1 MTNEELQASV
11 TAELLSDPKV
21 SSRTIAVA
29 AEDGTVTLRGT
40 VGSVRQKR
48 EARKAAQRVGGVVFV
63 NDELDVRILGE
74 HRREDAE
81 LRGDVL
87 QALMLDT
94 AVPTTVEATVRHGV
108 VTLSGV
114 TTWQYQRE
122 EAEFIAGN
130 VMGVAGIRNEIRLAT
145 PTPDAGEVRDS
156 VRRAL
161 LRAAAVEADEIEV
174 DSLNGRV
181 KLTGSVGSWWEH
193 DAVLAAAWHI
203 PGVEDIDD
211 RLSIRT

>member
-1 MTNEELQASV
+1 MTNDELEAYV

-21 SSRTIAVA
+21 NSRTIAVA

-87 QALMLDT
+87 QALMLDA
-94 AVPTTVEATVRHGV
+94 AVPTTVEATVRDGV

-114 TTWQYQRE
+114 ATWQYQRE

-130 VMGVAGIRNEIRLAT
+130 VMGVAGMWNEIRLAT
-145 PTPDAGEVRDS
+145 PTPDTGEVRDS

-211 RLSIRT
+211 RLSIRN